1 LNVQATH
8 FGRDDVALNGLA
20 KFFLHAAEEENEHAR
35 KLIKYQNLRG
45 GRVLLK
51 AVDAPAH
58 DQWDTA
64 LAAVE
69 HALHLEKQVNQ
80 VSGPFIAQ
88 AVSKGTGIIRFNCF
102 TSRCWICINWP
113 PPIRTRTCPPTWRT
127 SF

>member
-1 LNVQATH
+1 MNVQAAH
-8 FGRDDVALNGLA
+8 FGRDDVALKGLA
-20 KFFLHAAEEENEHAR
+20 KFFLDAAEEENEHGR

-58 DQWDTA
+58 DHWDTA

-80 VSGPFIAQ
+80 VSGPFIPLARE
-88 AVSKGTGIIRFNCF
+88 SKGRQIIRL
-102 TSRCWICINWP
+102 
-113 PPIRTRTCPPTWRT
+113 TRPLVAAG
-127 SF
+127 SA

>member
-1 LNVQATH
+1 MKSAGCWSSDFVFLNVQAAH
-8 FGRDDVALNGLA
+8 FGRDDVALEGLA
-20 KFFLHAAEEENEHAR
+20 KFFVHAAEEENEHAR

-51 AVDAPAH
+51 AVDAPAR

-80 VSGPFIAQ
+80 V
-88 AVSKGTGIIRFNCF
+88 VH
-102 TSRCWICINWP
+102 
-113 PPIRTRTCPPTWRT
+113 
-127 SF
+127 SFH